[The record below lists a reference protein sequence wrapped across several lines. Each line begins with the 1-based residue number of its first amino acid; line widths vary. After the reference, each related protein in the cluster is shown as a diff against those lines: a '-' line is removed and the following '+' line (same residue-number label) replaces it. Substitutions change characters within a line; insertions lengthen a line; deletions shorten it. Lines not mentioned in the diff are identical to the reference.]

1 MLILRYLVR
10 LLSKDAL
17 GTDEGVGLKL
27 RRKIWAQ
34 NLVLGIIKLQR
45 VNNTIGT
52 GEAVRGNE
60 RKSSL

>member
-17 GTDEGVGLKL
+17 ETDEGVGLKL